1 MTGTLPSHLSSFHVH
16 PSIWS
21 GELPVLMEA

>member
-21 GELPVLMEA
+21 GELPGLLVA